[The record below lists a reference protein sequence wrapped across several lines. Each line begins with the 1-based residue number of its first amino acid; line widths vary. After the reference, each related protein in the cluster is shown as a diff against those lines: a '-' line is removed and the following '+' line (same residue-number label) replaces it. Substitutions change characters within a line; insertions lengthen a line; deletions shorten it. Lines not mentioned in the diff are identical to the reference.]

1 MVMAMRAN
9 MERAGHGDKTKGGTK
24 QDRNME

>member
-1 MVMAMRAN
+1 MAMRAN